1 MTLNDKVRRFF
12 DRNEITYQFLPSED
26 ENELDSFEAGF
37 KGHNGNFK
45 LRVLTNEEDEWMLII
60 GFPAF
65 SVPQKYMEQG
75 IHAANLLN
83 RNRLFVL
90 CYVDPDD
97 GEVAYR
103 LGLMVPPGTPD
114 ETIERAIWTVCAA
127 TDNDNA
133 SFMEA
138 VFRDNGA
145 MN

>member
-65 SVPQKYMEQG
+65 SVPQKYMEQRT
-75 IHAANLLN
+75 HAANLLN
-83 RNRLFVL
+83 RNRLFV
-90 CYVDPDD
+90 
-97 GEVAYR
+97 
-103 LGLMVPPGTPD
+103 
-114 ETIERAIWTVCAA
+114 
-127 TDNDNA
+127 
-133 SFMEA
+133 
-138 VFRDNGA
+138 
-145 MN
+145 